1 MFVRLFV
8 LRTTSL
14 RLNEL
19 MKQEV
24 FLAVP
29 MDEREKFIA
38 VYRVDDLVGTLPS
51 PQASLLPVQP
61 MPFGSRGPIECSSRI
76 RLRNALTE

>member
-1 MFVRLFV
+1 MFLRLFV

-24 FLAVP
+24 LTAAP
-29 MDEREKFIA
+29 RDERQNPQI
-38 VYRVDDLVGTLPS
+38 YRGL
-51 PQASLLPVQP
+51 
-61 MPFGSRGPIECSSRI
+61 
-76 RLRNALTE
+76 

>member
-1 MFVRLFV
+1 MWKSRVSKEKLEPTKKCNFMFLRLFV

-24 FLAVP
+24 LIAVP
-29 MDEREKFIA
+29 RDEREKFIA
-38 VYRVDDLVGTLPS
+38 VYRVDDLVGNLPS
-51 PQASLLPVQP
+51 P
-61 MPFGSRGPIECSSRI
+61 
-76 RLRNALTE
+76 

>member
-1 MFVRLFV
+1 MFLRLFV

-24 FLAVP
+24 LIAVP
-29 MDEREKFIA
+29 RDEREKFFA

-51 PQASLLPVQP
+51 P
-61 MPFGSRGPIECSSRI
+61 
-76 RLRNALTE
+76 

>member
-1 MFVRLFV
+1 MEIQSIRRKTKANKKCNFMFLRLFV

-24 FLAVP
+24 LIAVP
-29 MDEREKFIA
+29 RDEREKFFA

-51 PQASLLPVQP
+51 P
-61 MPFGSRGPIECSSRI
+61 
-76 RLRNALTE
+76 

>member
-1 MFVRLFV
+1 MGKCVILREKFENSEYPKKNQSQQKKCNFMFLRLFV

-38 VYRVDDLVGTLPS
+38 FYRVDDLVGTLPS
-51 PQASLLPVQP
+51 P
-61 MPFGSRGPIECSSRI
+61 
-76 RLRNALTE
+76 